1 MKYID
6 YDMVIEGNSIEL
18 DSELTGKLLSKFDWA
33 ECDQWEMR
41 IVGNVITLFRL
52 EKE

>member
-18 DSELTGKLLSKFDWA
+18 DAELTGKLLSKFDWA
-33 ECDQWEMR
+33 ESDQWEMR
-41 IVGNVITLFRL
+41 IVGDVITLFRL